1 MLLLKAGEMAE
12 IDRETIETVGIPG
25 IVLME
30 NASRGVAEVIYREVK
45 GSSVLVVCGRGNNG
59 GDGLAAARHL
69 YNLGYQV
76 EVVLTASPEKLKGDA
91 RKNYETLSKLPV
103 PVHVIESEERL
114 IELYELLKE
123 SEIVVDALFGTGLSK
138 PLTGFYA
145 DVVDLINRS
154 NRTVVS
160 VDIPSGLSADTGEVI
175 GKHVVAD
182 YTVTFAF
189 PKVAHVFPPA
199 CESCGKVFV
208 ADISIPEDV
217 PFLIGPKRFLL
228 TADEVLFTL
237 PPRGIMDHK
246 YTFGHVAVIGGS
258 VGKTGAPSMAA
269 EAALRTGAG
278 LSTVIVP
285 ESLNQ
290 IFETKLTEVMSIPIK
305 DDGKGYFGIGELEAV
320 LETVESGKF
329 SAVVLGMGLGNSPDT
344 YEFVREFVKRCSLP
358 MVIDADGIN
367 ALAESPEILKL
378 KENPVI
384 ITPHIGEFSRIS
396 KKSKEEILSAP
407 YESAFEFAEH
417 FGTTVVLKSGRTV
430 VATKGGKVY
439 VNVIGNPGMATA
451 GTGDVL
457 SGVVGALLGMG
468 VDEEDAAKFG
478 VFLHSLAGDIAAEEL
493 TQEGLKACDLI
504 DRLPKAI
511 KRVKEIERNPKKSL
525 SPFVT
530 ELREIVGV

>member
-1 MLLLKAGEMAE
+1 MRLLKAGEMAQ

-30 NASRGVAEVIYREVK
+30 NASRGVAEVVYRYVK
-45 GSSVLVVCGRGNNG
+45 GSSVLVVCGKGNNG

-69 YNLGYQV
+69 YNLGYEV
-76 EVVLTASPEKLKGDA
+76 TVVLTTQPENLKGDA
-91 RKNYETLSKLPV
+91 RQNYEIISKLPV
-103 PVHVIESEERL
+103 PVHVIDTSERL

-123 SEIVVDALFGTGLSK
+123 SEIVIDALFGTGLSK
-138 PLTGFYA
+138 PLQGFYA

-160 VDIPSGLSADTGEVI
+160 VDIPSGLSADTGKVI

-182 YTVTFAF
+182 YTVTFAY
-189 PKVAHVFPPA
+189 PKIAHVFPPA

-208 ADISIPEDV
+208 TDISIPEDV
-217 PFLIGPKRFLL
+217 PFLLGPERYLL

-237 PPRGIMDHK
+237 PPREIMDHK

-269 EAALRTGAG
+269 EAVLRTGAG

-305 DDGKGYFGIGELEAV
+305 DDGKGYFGIGELEPV
-320 LETVESGKF
+320 LETVENGKF
-329 SAVVLGMGLGNSPDT
+329 SAVVIGMGLGNNPDT
-344 YEFVREFVKRCSLP
+344 YEFVREFVKECNLP

-367 ALAESPEILKL
+367 ALSESPEILKL
-378 KENPVI
+378 KEVPTI
-384 ITPHIGEFSRIS
+384 LTPHIGEFSRIS

-407 YESAFEFAEH
+407 CEVALEFSQH
-417 FGTTVVLKSGRTV
+417 FGVTLVLKSGRTV
-430 VATKGGKVY
+430 VATKEGKTY

-468 VDEEDAAKFG
+468 IEEEDAAKFG

-493 TQEGLKACDLI
+493 TQESLKACDLI
-504 DRLPKAI
+504 EKLPKAI
-511 KRVKEIERNPKKSL
+511 KKIKELERNPKKSA

>member
-1 MLLLKAGEMAE
+1 MRLLKASEMAQ

-30 NASRGVAEVIYREVK
+30 NASRGVAEVVYRYVK
-45 GSSVLVVCGRGNNG
+45 GSSVLVVCGKGNNG

-69 YNLGYQV
+69 YNLGY
-76 EVVLTASPEKLKGDA
+76 EVRVALTSQPENLKGDS
-91 RKNYETLSKLPV
+91 KLNYEVLSKLPI
-103 PVHVIESEERL
+103 PVHVIDTPERL
-114 IELYELLKE
+114 MELYELLKE
-123 SEIVVDALFGTGLSK
+123 SEIVIDALFGTGLSK
-138 PLTGFYA
+138 PLEGFYA
-145 DVVDLINRS
+145 DVVDIINRS

-160 VDIPSGLSADTGEVI
+160 VDLPSGLSADTGKTI

-182 YTVTFAF
+182 FTVTFAY
-189 PKVAHVFPPA
+189 PKIAHVFPPA

-208 ADISIPEDV
+208 TDISIPEDL
-217 PFLIGPKRFLL
+217 PFLLGPERFIL

-237 PPRGIMDHK
+237 PPREIMDHK

-258 VGKTGAPSMAA
+258 TGKTGAPSMAA

-320 LETVESGKF
+320 LETVEKSKF
-329 SAVVLGMGLGNSPDT
+329 SVVVLGMGLGNNPET
-344 YEFVREFVKRCSLP
+344 YEFVREFVKECKLP

-367 ALAESPEILKL
+367 ALSESPEILKL
-378 KENPVI
+378 KENPII
-384 ITPHIGEFSRIS
+384 ITPHVGEFARIS

-407 YESAFEFAEH
+407 CEVALEFAQH
-417 FGTTVVLKSGRTV
+417 FGVTTVLKSGRTV
-430 VATKGGKVY
+430 VATKEGKAY

-468 VDEEDAAKFG
+468 VEEEDAAKFG
-478 VFLHSLAGDIAAEEL
+478 MFLHSLAGDIGAQEL
-493 TQEGLKACDLI
+493 TQESLKACDLI
-504 DRLPKAI
+504 DRIPKAI
-511 KRVKEIERNPKKSL
+511 KKVKELEKNPKKST